1 MLLYTNKLK
10 TMKKLM
16 MSLVALVMLSSV
28 ASAKTGA
35 TAVKE
40 NASVKT
46 TSKRLSNNTLRVIE
60 ESTETDGK
68 FVRCLFKVS
77 IYSCDGELL
86 GSHTYSSNESSCGEF
101 FAAMH
106 AWVNG

>member
-1 MLLYTNKLK
+1 MKRLIMSMLA
-10 TMKKLM
+10 
-16 MSLVALVMLSSV
+16 VAMLTSV

-46 TSKRLSNNTLRVIE
+46 ISQRLSNNTLRVIE
-60 ESTETDGK
+60 ESKETDGK

-77 IYSCDGELL
+77 IYSCDGVLL
-86 GSHTYSSNESSCGEF
+86 GSHTYSSSGSSCGEF

-106 AWVNG
+106 DWVNG